1 MENWG
6 SKRYRKTGGSRPG
19 NLACF
24 RVLSA
29 AREAGVPVSGPGRP
43 PSMPDAA
50 HAGLHT
56 LCHFATI
63 VSFFEDFVYL
73 FLERG
78 EGREK
83 ERERNIGLQP
93 RHVPQLG
100 TEPMDLWSHTQE
112 QMLPCSLSL
121 DRGLVPTPHLGVE
134 PSGVSAPSR
143 SSSPTPASEAAHCTR
158 GTLQGPADLRGEARG
173 TPGESRRQS
182 AHAGLRGCDPPEQA
196 AGGHSAPC
204 ARCGVARARP
214 RRVS

>member
-6 SKRYRKTGGSRPG
+6 SKRHRKTGASRPG

-83 ERERNIGLQP
+83 ERERNWPATQACAPAGNRTYGPLVSHSGANAP
-93 RHVPQLG
+93 LLS
-100 TEPMDLWSHTQE
+100 EPGQGSCPNTS
-112 QMLPCSLSL
+112 PGCGAF
-121 DRGLVPTPHLGVE
+121 RGL
-134 PSGVSAPSR
+134 
-143 SSSPTPASEAAHCTR
+143 SPK
-158 GTLQGPADLRGEARG
+158 
-173 TPGESRRQS
+173 
-182 AHAGLRGCDPPEQA
+182 
-196 AGGHSAPC
+196 
-204 ARCGVARARP
+204 
-214 RRVS
+214 